1 MNRNMVKFII
11 VSCLFGISL
20 IAGAKPTYYRIDL
33 KEFENKFAQKE
44 AQVLKQLKNVKVLL
58 VPGLATDLTEKAGEI
73 TGYLDL
79 TREKGFLAPFYQQKI
94 WLKSR
99 GVDFEVVN
107 INRVGGCQENAK
119 VISKAIE
126 DSDKPVV
133 LITQSKG
140 GVDALH
146 ALVKNKKLHSKVVRW
161 LAYQPPVLGTPLA
174 DLVNEYKLLSLP
186 TDGLINLLEGT
197 PFTYKD
203 MTTTYR
209 ENYFQLYE
217 NDILEITK
225 KIPTT
230 ILVTF
235 EEERDLSTYLTTAPE
250 KNPFLSPLVKVIHL
264 ETRETNDGI
273 ALLRG
278 TCLPGAKCFIKGG
291 IDHFAAV
298 MDTYPFKGITPT
310 ERLRLM
316 QFLLYYTL

>member
-1 MNRNMVKFII
+1 MKTIKI
-11 VSCLFGISL
+11 LLISYFSL
-20 IAGAKPTYYRIDL
+20 LSFFTAAKPIYYRVDL
-33 KEFENKFAQKE
+33 KEFENKFANKE
-44 AQVLKQLKNVKVLL
+44 AHILKQLKNVKILL
-58 VPGLATDLTEKAGEI
+58 VPGLATDLTEKTGQI
-73 TGYLDL
+73 TGYLHL
-79 TREKGFLAPFYQQKI
+79 TRAEGFLAPFHQQKI
-94 WLKSR
+94 WLKSQ
-99 GVDFEVVN
+99 GIDFEMVN

-119 VISKAIE
+119 TISNAIE
-126 DSDKPVV
+126 KSTKPVV

-140 GVDALH
+140 GIDTLH
-146 ALVKNKKLHSKVVRW
+146 ALVKNKKLHSKIVRW

-230 ILVTF
+230 VLVTF

-264 ETRETNDGI
+264 ETRESNDGI
-273 ALLRG
+273 ALMRG

-298 MDTYPFKGITPT
+298 MDTYPFKGITPI

-316 QFLLYYTL
+316 QFLLYHTL